1 MKIYLIAAV
10 AIMIGGAYF
19 CGVRIARSECAARI
33 SELQSATAYQN
44 NEIQRIA
51 NEETVHTA
59 VHDIRNILRDKYT
72 IAE

>member
-10 AIMIGGAYF
+10 AMLIGGAYF
-19 CGVRIARSECAARI
+19 FGVRIARTECAARI
-33 SELQSATAYQN
+33 AKMQATATYEN

-59 VHDIRNILRDKYT
+59 VRDIRDILRDKYT
-72 IAE
+72 IAD